1 MSIAKRYEIM
11 TVKRIL
17 VGRCRHMGTLVP
29 FLLIFVLAGSAYGH
43 GLGVFSIDLGSE
55 YLKMA
60 LVKVLYI
67 MVLSVVGCGISSV
80 IKTICINKS
89 IFLNNF
95 WMNKSH
101 FDRIFISDMMV
112 DVYQ

>member
-29 FLLIFVLAGSAYGH
+29 ILLIFVLAGSAYGH

-60 LVKVLYI
+60 LVKVLY

-89 IFLNNF
+89 IFLNKF
-95 WMNKSH
+95 LMNKSH